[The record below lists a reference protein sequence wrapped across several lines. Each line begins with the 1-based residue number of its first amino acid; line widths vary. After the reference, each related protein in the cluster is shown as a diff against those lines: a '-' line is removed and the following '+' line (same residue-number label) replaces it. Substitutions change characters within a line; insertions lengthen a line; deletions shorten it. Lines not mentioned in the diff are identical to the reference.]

1 MNTTAREL
9 AQLARGYAARA
20 QPQSSAS
27 NETDETEVDVR
38 ITHALHEAVRAVAA
52 YNGQNVNDVARAILF
67 DAASKVTHAQIAK
80 HQALIKERIAR
91 AVETTTKRMRKRGAS
106 DPEIQAKVDLAVRR
120 IQRQRLPLR
129 SYGVD
134 RYRLRFTVPTAPYLA
149 ARDRIQ
155 ASGRS
160 VAVAV
165 EDGLTAYAKS
175 RKIN

>member
-20 QPQSSAS
+20 QPQPTNSTEA
-27 NETDETEVDVR
+27 DETEVDVR
-38 ITHALHEAVRAVAA
+38 IKHTLAEAVRAVAA
-52 YNGQNVNDVARAILF
+52 YNGQNVNDVARSILF

-80 HQALIKERIAR
+80 HQAQVKERIAR
-91 AVETTTKRMRKRGAS
+91 AVESATRRLRKRGAS
-106 DPEIQAKVDLAVRR
+106 DEEIAAKTAEVTAR

-129 SYGVD
+129 DYGVD
-134 RYRLRFTVPTAPYLA
+134 RYRLRFTVPTEPYLA

-165 EDGLTAYAKS
+165 EDGLIAYAKS